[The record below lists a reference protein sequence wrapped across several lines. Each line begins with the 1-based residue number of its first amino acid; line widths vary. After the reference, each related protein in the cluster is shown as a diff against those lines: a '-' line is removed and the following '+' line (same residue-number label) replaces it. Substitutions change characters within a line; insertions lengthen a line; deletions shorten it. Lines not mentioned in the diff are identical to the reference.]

1 MRCGLSHHA
10 RARSLQEKSLPR
22 VTRATQIDASFQAAQ
37 PSCSVMIKSCGFAAP
52 PRSGCALHACREAE
66 ATQVHCGKQGVQ
78 EQQCSATRHIP
89 RNCAS
94 RRFTK
99 KKGPLLRGGPC
110 HRGGPITG
118 DRWRSPARSTSPNV
132 RDSRDCR
139 SPRRPDLDD
148 VLTVG
153 NRLRQVPGVP
163 VAVVAVAVDAR
174 AVPREREETRARG
187 IARQVLLIK
196 AQVKEQGERV
206 RPI

>member
-10 RARSLQEKSLPR
+10 RARSLQEKSPPR

-89 RNCAS
+89 RELRIAPI
-94 RRFTK
+94 RTK

-110 HRGGPITG
+110 HQAVDRLRAIDGDHRRGPRLPMCGI
-118 DRWRSPARSTSPNV
+118 RAIAV
-132 RDSRDCR
+132 RLE
-139 SPRRPDLDD
+139 RPDLDD
-148 VLTVG
+148 VLTV
-153 NRLRQVPGVP
+153 RQPASSCP
-163 VAVVAVAVDAR
+163 WC
-174 AVPREREETRARG
+174 TRCRCSRCCGCAC
-187 IARQVLLIK
+187 
-196 AQVKEQGERV
+196 
-206 RPI
+206 RPT